1 MAENNA
7 GGSSSVFR
15 IESDFQVLR
24 AENPGDR
31 PFRLEHPIEPRC
43 LQFHFCLKGQARFLF
58 NDGHYVVDLASD
70 QSLLLYN
77 PQSTLPLRAELAP
90 NSWLVTLILSI
101 RHFHA
106 LFTREADYIP
116 FLSPENQDKKY
127 YRHDPVNAS
136 VAVVLSQLWNEHM
149 HPSVRSLYFRAKA
162 YELLSLSFNR
172 NADTQAEQCPILVD
186 EAHLRRIRRAKEIV
200 LERMAEPPTLAE
212 LAEETGLSLKRLK
225 EGFKQI
231 YGDSVYSFLFD
242 HKMETA
248 RKMLESGRFNVNEV
262 GLKVGYSTASHFI
275 EAFKKK
281 YNTTPKKY
289 LMALA
294 QQGI

>member
-1 MAENNA
+1 MAENTA
-7 GGSSSVFR
+7 GGSASIFR
-15 IESDFQVLR
+15 IEPDFQVLR
-24 AENPGDR
+24 AENAGDR
-31 PFRLEHPIEPRC
+31 PWRFEHPIERRC

-77 PQSTLPLRAELAP
+77 PQSNLPLRAELAP
-90 NSWLVTLILSI
+90 KTWLITLVLSI

-106 LFTREADYIP
+106 LFTAEADYIP

-127 YRHDPVNAS
+127 YRHNPVNAS

-149 HPSVRSLYFRAKA
+149 HPSVRSLYFKGKV

-172 NADTQAEQCPILVD
+172 TPDTQAEQCPILVD

-212 LAEETGLSLKRLK
+212 LAEETGLPLKKLK

-275 EAFKKK
+275 EAFRKK

-294 QQGI
+294 QQGS

>member
-1 MAENNA
+1 MAENIA
-7 GGSSSVFR
+7 GGSSSIFS
-15 IESDFQVLR
+15 IEPDFQVLR
-24 AENPGDR
+24 VENPADR
-31 PFRLEHPIEPRC
+31 PWGMEHPMERRC
-43 LQFHFCLKGQARFLF
+43 LQFHFCLKGQARFLY
-58 NDGHYVVDLASD
+58 NEGNYAVDLSSD

-77 PQSTLPLRAELAP
+77 PQSDLPLRVELAP
-90 NSWLVTLILSI
+90 KSWLITLILSI

-106 LFTREADYIP
+106 LFTSEAEYIP
-116 FLSPENQDKKY
+116 FLSPENQDRKY
-127 YRHDPVNAS
+127 YRQDRINAS

-162 YELLSLSFNR
+162 YELLSLVFNR
-172 NADTQAEQCPILVD
+172 NADALGEQCPILVD
-186 EAHLRRIRRAKEIV
+186 EENLRRIRRAKDIV
-200 LERMAEPPTLAE
+200 LERMAEPPRLAE
-212 LAEETGLSLKRLK
+212 LAEETGLSLKKLK

-294 QQGI
+294 QQGA